1 MKGVS
6 KLSQPFSKTW
16 SLWHKNGRRF
26 TIDPLW
32 PAEICQTR
40 VPRNANMEKLQNGYL
55 FPEAAGLHEE
65 APGAELISL
74 GVGDTTQPIPR
85 LVTAAMAETCH
96 ALSTSEG
103 YRGYGAEQGNE
114 ELRKRIAEVIYEDMG
129 IKQTDVFV
137 SDGAQCDISRIQMM
151 MGSNVTVAV
160 QDPTFPVRYGWYGR
174 IEYMRCSPENLFF
187 PDLSATPRTDLIFFC
202 SPNNPTGHAASRAQL
217 EQLVSFAK
225 SNGSII
231 IYDSAYASF
240 ISDSSPKSIYEVPE
254 PRRYVAIEVSSFS
267 KFAGFAGVRLGWTVI
282 PEELTFSD
290 GSSVGRDFD
299 RIMCTCFNGA
309 SSIAQAGGM
318 ACLSPR
324 GSRCHEEGH
333 QWLQGQR
340 DDAGGGVRFG
350 WAGGL
355 RRQELPY
362 VWVHFPGRRSWDVFG
377 EILEKANVVTIP
389 GTGFG
394 PGGEGFVRVSGFGRR
409 EAVQEACRRLRRLF
423 GRRSVVVRKR
433 DYSVGATEDAAAA
446 SAPVLL
452 PRI

>member
-1 MKGVS
+1 M
-6 KLSQPFSKTW
+6 FSSRT
-16 SLWHKNGRRF
+16 LAM
-26 TIDPLW
+26 T
-32 PAEICQTR
+32 AVCQTR

-55 FPEAAGLHEE
+55 FPEIAMRQQAFMKRHPE
-65 APGAELISL
+65 AELISL

-85 LVTAAMAETCH
+85 VVTAAMAETCH

-160 QDPTFPVRYGWYGR
+160 QDPTFPAYVDSGVIMGQSTSFKKETGAYGR

-240 ISDSSPKSIYEVPE
+240 ISDSSPKSIYEVPGAKE
-254 PRRYVAIEVSSFS
+254 VAIEVSSFS

-318 ACLSPR
+318 ACLSP
-324 GSRCHEEGH
+324 
-333 QWLQGQR
+333 QGLKAMKKVINGYKGNAMMLGEAFAS
-340 DDAGGGVRFG
+340 AGLEAYGGRNS
-350 WAGGL
+350 
-355 RRQELPY
+355 PY